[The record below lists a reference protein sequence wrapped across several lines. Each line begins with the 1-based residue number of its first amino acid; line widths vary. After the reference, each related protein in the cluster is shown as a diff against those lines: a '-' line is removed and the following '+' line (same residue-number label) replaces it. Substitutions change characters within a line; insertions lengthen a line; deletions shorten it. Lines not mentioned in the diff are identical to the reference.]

1 MCGLVGFVSYKEEEE
16 LIKNLVNSIA
26 HRGPDEQ
33 DYKIIK
39 VGNQFIHF
47 GSARLSVVGES
58 TGRMP
63 MVDSDNNM
71 IVYNGELYDL
81 HRLRNKISKNINSTS
96 DTLHLFEYLKENDEN
111 NLNDLNG
118 MFAFSF
124 YNSKKNYLLL
134 GRDKLGIKPIYYL
147 ESEEYPFFFSSEI
160 KALLNFSNRRVNM
173 ETIQSYLAFGGF
185 NRYTNFINDIKTVQP
200 GSAIKWHNNNLQI
213 NNYYYPVKLQNENEN
228 NIESLLAE
236 VIDDQLKADVSVD
249 LLLSGGID
257 SSIIAYITKN
267 ILNKQVKAFSLSF
280 TNKKYDETHKS
291 KIISNEL
298 GIDHEVFVF
307 DTKENE
313 SVISELLEKLP
324 EPVGDPSIIPTFYLS
339 QCVSKHTK
347 AVLSGDGADELF
359 SGYDWY
365 RALRFSRF
373 LNKYTS
379 STLQL
384 VGFISDLMSKNQN
397 ISTKD
402 KIDLFNSG
410 INYKDEIKILH
421 WQNTL
426 KLENITN
433 ELFEDYIKNINL
445 TSANNKY
452 DKVQL
457 IDLYTYLYTNIL
469 KKSDTASMLNGLEVR
484 PVFLDDRILNYSLSQ
499 NQKKN
504 VGYLKSK
511 KELRKIAQGFTKVN
525 NQKKQG
531 FTHDFSSWVST
542 VGLNYLNEIKNDHK
556 LISYYLNNIKGKPL
570 NNTLEVRNI
579 WKFYSLYKWID
590 LNNIKIESN

>member
-33 DYKIIK
+33 DYFITK

-58 TGRMP
+58 VGRMP
-63 MVDSDNNM
+63 MVDSENNM
-71 IVYNGELYDL
+71 IIYNGELYDL
-81 HRLRNKISKNINSTS
+81 QRLRNRISKNIDSTS
-96 DTLHLFEYLKENDEN
+96 DTLHLFEYLKENNEI
-111 NLNDLNG
+111 NLYDLNG
-118 MFAFSF
+118 MFAFCF
-124 YNSKKNYLLL
+124 YNAKKNYLLL

-147 ESEEYPFFFSSEI
+147 ESEEYPLMFSSEI
-160 KALLNFSNRRVNM
+160 KALLNFSNRKVNM

-185 NRYTNFINDIKTVQP
+185 NRYTNLINDIKTIQP
-200 GSAIKWHNNNLQI
+200 GSALKWHNNNLQLI
-213 NNYYYPVKLQNENEN
+213 NYYYPVKSQNENEST
-228 NIESLLAE
+228 IESLLTE
-236 VIDDQLKADVSVD
+236 VIDDQLKADVNVD

-280 TNKKYDETHKS
+280 SNKKYDETHKS
-291 KIISNEL
+291 KIISKEL
-298 GIDHEVFVF
+298 GIEHEIFVF
-307 DTKENE
+307 ETKENE
-313 SVISELLEKLP
+313 RVISELLDKLP
-324 EPVGDPSIIPTFYLS
+324 EPIGDPSIIPTFYLS

-373 LNKYTS
+373 LNMYTS
-379 STLQL
+379 STLQII
-384 VGFISDLMSKNQN
+384 GFISDLMFKNQN

-402 KIDLFNSG
+402 KINLFTSG
-410 INYKDEIKILH
+410 ANFRDEIKILH
-421 WQNTL
+421 WQNTF
-426 KLENITN
+426 KLGGVTN

-452 DKVQL
+452 DKAQL

-511 KELRKIAQGFTKVN
+511 KELRKIAQSFTKIN
-525 NQKKQG
+525 NQRKQG
-531 FTHDFSSWVST
+531 FTHDFSSWVSN
-542 VGLNYLNEIKNDHK
+542 VGLKYLNGIKNDHK
-556 LISYYLNNIKGKPL
+556 LISYYLNSIKEKPL
-570 NNTLEVRNI
+570 KNTIEERNI
-579 WKFYSLYKWID
+579 WKFYSLYKWIE